1 MIPPFALLLDIELN
15 APMMIIPEDIY
26 NSTSSCVVLD
36 FGSVT
41 GFSRM
46 VEVDSLYNYR
56 LINDLS
62 LLCNCY
68 TIAFEGFSLKVIER
82 MQGSYKEIMRL
93 KDLKWD
99 DTHALVDEFNFFLRV
114 YDSIEKRNE
123 LMPQMAVHLDF

>member
-1 MIPPFALLLDIELN
+1 
-15 APMMIIPEDIY
+15 MIIPEDIY